1 MNSQSD
7 GGGKVLVNPYAGS
20 KGAAAGGK
28 KKSSTAQLKNAPD
41 SRSSAAGSNG
51 RTCGSGLSRST
62 SATSS
67 SGGFQSFF
75 RWFRRDDSR
84 VLARSTSGAE
94 VTPELLDRSALPR
107 QRQQRPQRPA
117 LQQPD
122 ASSCPSSSVGESS
135 VGSVGASDAGS
146 GTIVSRRTIDSTGSK
161 SSVPT
166 GDGVS
171 QSASNGTHSSSP
183 SPGPVIDCNNLSKS
197 SSCDSI
203 LSTATNGFAFVPPN
217 CYEAVLAVSGRNQ
230 ELRRTIQPGPYT
242 DSYKRRCWQ
251 RDQARELDRKNELT
265 LRKKYRLF
273 ASLRESPARDQRDNH
288 DPKTLTRDN
297 QRSIYTDL
305 SLPATCGVKA
315 PAPRLPGPSTVTNP
329 SGEAQTNGDPSAV
342 RKHRRTVSD
351 SSKDR
356 RAGAYVHVKGKRRA
370 PPPPPLTLAEA
381 GGSSSNGT
389 LTRPNTPNYYGTL
402 SPSSTLS
409 TRKKRPAPAPPIS
422 PTTAPPLLNE
432 ASSSTSLLEDK
443 EIKAIIEGRP
453 IGLVTKQPTLPEPE
467 TLIMPLPF
475 LRPLSP
481 LPNISEERAP
491 PGGLTEEQKQQLID
505 NIRKVQSQASVEPP
519 LAPETPPTPTNED
532 DPCDVMKMEEQF
544 SRTNGTRSPI
554 HDYLYAEAI
563 ASARSHPPQPIP
575 GPTVP
580 TSPISPRPWYK
591 RPISGIRQQESSLP
605 FKRDIILK
613 TIDKRK
619 SGSGGRHAKDN
630 EGEDNLPEVGYCR
643 NSMVQEASGSNGSPP
658 SSGGGKFNLFAKIT
672 EKSDDT
678 KRRERD
684 AEKRRSAI
692 GIPSISELD
701 REAAAIVHNE
711 YRCNGLERSS
721 MPQDISPAGMNQ
733 TESGKQKS
741 AKELISKFESTSVP
755 VVGKVTVNS
764 SYVARKE
771 YFGADVQKP
780 APGTVP
786 IKASP
791 SNSPSPVV
799 CTGSSGDGPLAAER
813 EAVQPGSSAS
823 PSTSNQASSLP
834 LSKTGSDKNLLG
846 LWNCP
851 YCTLENPNWRIIC
864 EACERIKPYDSKLS
878 ILEEP
883 PLRPNHPLKRPIPD
897 AKKLQPATKETTPQ
911 GAAEDWDRKT
921 ERVLKYF
928 MPKPLAAAAAPATN
942 GTLLVG
948 DDRASLL
955 QRKPTYG
962 QTKPLASPKMGV
974 KSLMKRA
981 PPDSPLPAPYRNFNA
996 GPERPEMSAGSS
1008 NTNKFDDQKLKE
1020 NHWKHV
1026 AAPAP
1031 LASPEP
1037 TIEKEDASGYA
1048 VVNKVPP
1055 SPAEQVNIE
1064 EIRSA
1069 RIARF
1074 GAIVEPEHQPETTCN
1089 GTSAADKTKEQ
1100 QDQDAL
1106 EKEKERL
1113 REMIRAMNAKA
1124 LAEKYPV
1131 VQKPPPSN
1139 SSGSSSLK
1147 RESPLVQRKN
1157 GLSSG
1162 IPISTKSLSP
1172 LPGRKG
1178 GGGGGSPLVCR
1189 KSSPAPVPED
1199 ESTRKDPTGAPVV
1212 VEPSPVS
1219 SPHTGAIRKTFF
1231 PRRINESAAA
1241 EGKIINQDG
1250 FPCAIPETVAE
1261 LNQQQPVANG
1271 PATLVL
1277 TNDVQG
1283 IHYEPMDEQQFAVRA
1298 AGVLRQGEQS
1308 TSSIPRPSN
1317 VPLSPRLQ
1325 DRHRQSLQ
1333 EKQQQHDE
1341 KVKQISDQLRS
1352 QQGVDRF
1359 RSTLLY
1365 APANFGRTGTL
1376 AINKLLRNLEQAIG
1390 DGAHDRAAELAT
1402 DLAKMKV
1409 SLSVTRQSPGRSTCS
1424 TSTGSLTDL
1433 SLNIYIDDKVSH
1445 KGPLSITLAAFGTLG
1460 QLKQKF
1466 CNEYQIPVA
1475 VQRWRCDDRPL
1486 DDDAKTLFD
1495 YGIQTNDR
1503 TLHVFLVQPIVP
1515 ARDRGKPQQA
1525 QLQVPG
1531 FTSAEAKLLTVSSES
1546 EGEHSDTQNDETVL
1560 GAAALPIAAP
1570 RENGEI
1576 VKSETVTEDS
1586 AATEGGWACPIC
1598 TLINPQQRPGC
1609 AACSAARP
1617 EPTHRHRPPEA
1628 TPSDSITVTPE
1639 DLKRFLDEQPPFA
1652 PGRRNTPREQVQLR
1666 NPPLETRNDLNRI
1679 SSNRKSSDVF
1689 NILLD
1694 ESKVST
1700 GGPPVSTVYAPV
1712 PKPRT
1717 SDLVRPVHMQI
1728 PQQNR
1733 IVMTAAFPAHRSPN
1747 ITRSQY
1753 RGVDNFNPNSSGMTK
1768 PARPIITTA
1777 SPIVRAVLLKS
1788 STAAVDRPAAVRF
1801 GRNGLALPE
1810 DGTEVAPNHYT
1821 ELVNLD
1827 NADLIANIEPF
1838 ECPICFGPFQP
1849 YEGIVLRDCLHSF
1862 CKQCLI
1868 STIQYSEDAEIR
1880 CPYSDAVYSCES
1892 IIQQREIKAL
1902 VSKELYEAHL
1912 TKSIQQAESAID
1924 NTFHCR
1930 TPNCRGW
1937 CIYEDNVNQF
1947 KCPVCRIVNCLTCRV
1962 VHDGLDC
1969 KQYQDRMNS
1978 DCDTNLEARRT
1989 KEMLQEMIEKGDALN
2004 CPTCQVIVMKKWGCD
2019 WLKCS
2024 MCKTEICWVTR
2035 GPRWGPAGKGDT
2047 SGGCR
2052 CGVNGQ
2058 KCHRKCNYCH

>member
-7 GGGKVLVNPYAGS
+7 GGAKVLVNAYAGS
-20 KGAAAGGK
+20 KGAAGGK
-28 KKSSTAQLKNAPD
+28 KKSSIAQSKNAPD
-41 SRSSAAGSNG
+41 SRSSATGSNG
-51 RTCGSGLSRST
+51 RTGAAGLSRST
-62 SATSS
+62 SATST

-94 VTPELLDRSALPR
+94 VTPELHDRSAR
-107 QRQQRPQRPA
+107 QRQQQQPNPQRPQRPTA
-117 LQQPD
+117 AVQQQHD
-122 ASSCPSSSVGESS
+122 AGVGDSFSSGSIGASEESS
-135 VGSVGASDAGS
+135 LVAGG
-146 GTIVSRRTIDSTGSK
+146 GTIVSRRTIDSTTSSK

-171 QSASNGTHSSSP
+171 QSAASNGTHSSSP
-183 SPGPVIDCNNLSKS
+183 SPSPVIDCNNLSKS

-217 CYEAVLAVSGRNQ
+217 CYEAVLASGKP
-230 ELRRTIQPGPYT
+230 ESRRTIQPGPYT

-251 RDQARELDRKNELT
+251 RDRSREIDRKYELT

-273 ASLRESPARDQRDNH
+273 ASLRESPSKEQRQNSDT
-288 DPKTLTRDN
+288 TLTRDN
-297 QRSIYTDL
+297 QHTVYSDL
-305 SLPATCGVKA
+305 SLPATSNDIRSDATNEETQGNGV
-315 PAPRLPGPSTVTNP
+315 
-329 SGEAQTNGDPSAV
+329 DPSV
-342 RKHRRTVSD
+342 IRRHRRTVSD

-370 PPPPPLTLAEA
+370 PPPPPLDPGTS
-381 GGSSSNGT
+381 GSSSNGT
-389 LTRPNTPNYYGTL
+389 LTRRSNYYGTL
-402 SPSSTLS
+402 SPGSTLS
-409 TRKKRPAPAPPIS
+409 TRKKRPAPAPPVS
-422 PTTAPPLLNE
+422 PTTPYLNE
-432 ASSSTSLLEDK
+432 SSSSTSLLEDK

-453 IGLVTKQPTLPEPE
+453 LPLLTPKQQSAHESE
-467 TLIMPLPF
+467 TLIMPLPL

-505 NIRKVQSQASVEPP
+505 NIRKVQSQTTQP
-519 LAPETPPTPTNED
+519 APETPPTHVD
-532 DPCDVMKMEEQF
+532 DTCDVMKMEEQF
-544 SRTNGTRSPI
+544 SRANGTRSPI
-554 HDYLYAEAI
+554 HDYLYAEAM
-563 ASARSHPPQPIP
+563 ASAKSSSSPQPSSHQA
-575 GPTVP
+575 VAAP

-619 SGSGGRHAKDN
+619 SGSGGSGKHAK
-630 EGEDNLPEVGYCR
+630 ETGEDLPEVGYCR
-643 NSMVQEASGSNGSPP
+643 NSMLQEGSSSGTGGGSPP
-658 SSGGGKFNLFAKIT
+658 SSSGAKFNLFAKIT

-701 REAAAIVHNE
+701 REAAEIVHNE
-711 YRCNGLERSS
+711 YRCNG
-721 MPQDISPAGMNQ
+721 G
-733 TESGKQKS
+733 TEKDTPSGKQKTT
-741 AKELISKFESTSVP
+741 KELISKFEATSVP
-755 VVGKVTVNS
+755 VVGKVITVNS
-764 SYVARKE
+764 SFVARKD
-771 YFGADVQKP
+771 YFGGDPVAHKSVSPVIKSPANPQPVVSAGTSSDDPPSADVTSNVVKPP
-780 APGTVP
+780 APG
-786 IKASP
+786 P
-791 SNSPSPVV
+791 S
-799 CTGSSGDGPLAAER
+799 TGGP
-813 EAVQPGSSAS
+813 SSAS
-823 PSTSNQASSLP
+823 TPPETTSSS

-897 AKKLQPATKETTPQ
+897 ARKLQPTNPPPPATQ
-911 GAAEDWDRKT
+911 GSGVDDWDKKT

-928 MPKPLAAAAAPATN
+928 MPKPLAAPATN

-948 DDRASLL
+948 TNGGDDRASLM

-974 KSLMKRA
+974 KSLMKRV
-981 PPDSPLPAPYRNFNA
+981 PGDSPMPAPYRNFNA
-996 GPERPEMSAGSS
+996 VPERYGTALDNGAGCSNSS
-1008 NTNKFDDQKLKE
+1008 NKFDDQKLKE
-1020 NHWKHV
+1020 SHSNHTTV
-1026 AAPAP
+1026 AAP

-1037 TIEKEDASGYA
+1037 TAEKEDTLYA
-1048 VVNKVPP
+1048 VVNKTSAPTAV
-1055 SPAEQVNIE
+1055 EQVNIE

-1074 GAIVEPEHQPETTCN
+1074 GVIAMEPPTDHQPEVKCN
-1089 GTSAADKTKEQ
+1089 ETEPSATAKSKEQ
-1100 QDQDAL
+1100 QDQEAL

-1113 REMIRAMNAKA
+1113 REMIRVMNAKA

-1131 VQKPPPSN
+1131 VQKPPTSN
-1139 SSGSSSLK
+1139 HSSLK
-1147 RESPLVQRKN
+1147 RDSPLVQRKN
-1157 GLSSG
+1157 GLTSG
-1162 IPISTKSLSP
+1162 IPVSTKSLSP
-1172 LPGRKG
+1172 LPARKG
-1178 GGGGGSPLVCR
+1178 GSSNPLGTR
-1189 KSSPAPVPED
+1189 KSPAPLAPED
-1199 ESTRKDPTGAPVV
+1199 HGVKNDATVSVVAVIEPVA
-1212 VEPSPVS
+1212 

-1231 PRRINESAAA
+1231 PRRTSSETGVES
-1241 EGKIINQDG
+1241 KIINQDG
-1250 FPCAIPETVAE
+1250 VAIPETVAE
-1261 LNQQQPVANG
+1261 LNQQQSG
-1271 PATLVL
+1271 PSLVL

-1283 IHYEPMDEQQFAVRA
+1283 IHYEPMDEQQFARA
-1298 AGVLRQGEQS
+1298 TVGAPLRQGEPI
-1308 TSSIPRPSN
+1308 SSIPRPSN

-1325 DRHRQSLQ
+1325 DRHRKSLL

-1359 RSTLLY
+1359 RNTLLY
-1365 APANFGRTGTL
+1365 TSNSNFGRTGTL
-1376 AINKLLRNLEQAIG
+1376 AINKLLRNLEQAIS

-1424 TSTGSLTDL
+1424 TSSGSLTDI
-1433 SLNIYIDDKVSH
+1433 SLNVYVDDKVSH
-1445 KGPLSITLAAFGTLG
+1445 KGPLSVSLAAFGTLG

-1486 DDDAKTLFD
+1486 DDDTKTLFD

-1503 TLHVFLVQPIVP
+1503 TLHVFLVQPIAAP
-1515 ARDRGKPQQA
+1515 ARDRTKPQA

-1531 FTSAEAKLLTVSSES
+1531 FTKVEAKLLTVSSES
-1546 EGEHSDTQNDETVL
+1546 EGEHSDTQNDDTML

-1570 RENGEI
+1570 RRTSNAKVEEI
-1576 VKSETVTEDS
+1576 
-1586 AATEGGWACPIC
+1586 AATEEEGWACPMC
-1598 TLINPQQRPGC
+1598 TLINPQKRPGC
-1609 AACSAARP
+1609 AACSEARP
-1617 EPTHRHRPPEA
+1617 NIVHKQAQVEVMPPQ
-1628 TPSDSITVTPE
+1628 DSITVTPE
-1639 DLKRFLDEQPPFA
+1639 DLKRFLDEQPPLA
-1652 PGRRNTPREQVQLR
+1652 PGRRNGTSRELTSGRTEVALR

-1679 SSNRKSSDVF
+1679 SSNRKSSDIF

-1694 ESKVST
+1694 ESKASGAA
-1700 GGPPVSTVYAPV
+1700 GGAVEVPV

-1728 PQQNR
+1728 PEQNR
-1733 IVMTAAFPAHRSPN
+1733 IVMTAAFQAHRSPN

-1753 RGVDNFNPNSSGMTK
+1753 RGVDNFNPNSSGLSK
-1768 PARPIITTA
+1768 PERPIITTA

-1788 STAAVDRPAAVRF
+1788 STATAGVDKPGAVRF

-1868 STIQYSEDAEIR
+1868 STIQYSEDAAIR

-1892 IIQQREIKAL
+1892 VIQQREIKAL

-1912 TKSIQQAESAID
+1912 AKSIQQAESAID

-1962 VHDGLDC
+1962 IHDGLDC

-1989 KEMLQEMIEKGDALN
+1989 KAMLQDMIEKGDALN

-2035 GPRWGPAGKGDT
+2035 GHRWGPAGKGDT

-2052 CGVNGQ
+2052 CGVNGI
-2058 KCHRKCNYCH
+2058 KCHPKCNYCH